1 MSTFSGKQQ
10 IEDLKEIEMRLDG
23 LESNICDTLDPE
35 TFVRET
41 NSVTNLAERLEGL
54 VKKYK
59 ELENDNDD
67 IKHLVEKYTEY
78 ESFLEKNFEE
88 NPHLHT
94 NEKKAILLSAFD
106 DFKKIQE
113 NLAEVDAL
121 KSVALDGNPIKDL
134 HALELKVAKTEMQTQ
149 SLLMDSIEFKKE
161 LEQFLSDY
169 NDLVQSSQY
178 IYFTQ
183 IIFLFVLFL

>member
-1 MSTFSGKQQ
+1 MG
-10 IEDLKEIEMRLDG
+10 
-23 LESNICDTLDPE
+23 
-35 TFVRET
+35 
-41 NSVTNLAERLEGL
+41 

-67 IKHLVEKYTEY
+67 IKHLVEKYREY
-78 ESFLEKNFEE
+78 ESFLEKNFED

-121 KSVALDGNPIKDL
+121 QSIALDKNPIPDL
-134 HALELKVAKTEMQTQ
+134 HALELKVSKSEIHTQ
-149 SLLMDSIEFKKE
+149 NLLMECVGFKKE
-161 LEQFLSDY
+161 LEKFLSDY
-169 NDLVQSSQY
+169 NDLIYLISQR
-178 IYFTQ
+178 
-183 IIFLFVLFL
+183 FLAWDAMITEMENKIAKSRKY